1 MTDYERIGEYQASSR
16 SGAGLA
22 ITFLLIGLGAGALAA
37 LLFAPDEG
45 KKTRR
50 ALRRKYEDALDTF
63 AEWKESAEDLMERGS
78 DFAESAR
85 EKAREKVEP
94 LRRVVRR

>member
-16 SGAGLA
+16 RGAGLA

-45 KKTRR
+45 KKTRAGMG
-50 ALRRKYEDALDTF
+50 ALPACGQ
-63 AEWKESAEDLMERGS
+63 W
-78 DFAESAR
+78 
-85 EKAREKVEP
+85 
-94 LRRVVRR
+94 VRLNVPAAAVGLEN